1 MVIVNNAAMNIGVLV
16 SINYCS
22 IVLFRHIPR
31 SGTARPYGSSSFS
44 FLRTLHTTFQS
55 GCTKLQ
61 SHQQCKRTSLF
72 FTSFLILVICGLF
85 NDSDRCEMILG

>member
-1 MVIVNNAAMNIGVLV
+1 MVIVNNAAMNIGALV
-16 SINYCS
+16 SFNYYS
-22 IVLFRHIPR
+22 IVFFRYIPR
-31 SGTARPYGSSSFS
+31 SGIARPYGSSSFS
-44 FLRTLHTTFQS
+44 FLRTLHTTFHT

-85 NDSDRCEMILG
+85 NDSHSDR